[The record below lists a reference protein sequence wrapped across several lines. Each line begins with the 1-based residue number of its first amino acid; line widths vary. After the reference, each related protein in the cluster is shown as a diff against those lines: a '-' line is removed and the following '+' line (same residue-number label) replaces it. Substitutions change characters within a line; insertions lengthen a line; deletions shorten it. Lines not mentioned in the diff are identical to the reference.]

1 MTRLIG
7 RKLALILVLLPLLNA
22 VGFFYAVSFA
32 PGRVLDQYGFFQDD
46 PRLEEPFLPR
56 YRAYLQDVS
65 RGDWGVID
73 RTPVLKIIGTP
84 LRNSLI
90 LLGIGVGVIVVLG
103 PLLGVL
109 AVSPRTNRI
118 SPRAQLLLTV
128 GSAVPGFFLGSLLI
142 ALLLYISRADWYPGR
157 GPILPIQGFGLGAHL
172 VLPVLTL
179 ALRPVLYIANIT
191 AGLLENE
198 LQQEYTRV
206 ALSKGLRWRTMLRR
220 HALPN
225 VVGAVT
231 ISVGQSLRML
241 ISGLILVEALFDWRG
256 IGRLFLNV
264 IALDELGRITAY
276 TLEPTLLAMI
286 LVCFGAILLLADL
299 LANVIAYRTDPR
311 LRDADRRTA
320 LA

>member
-1 MTRLIG
+1 MARLIG

-22 VGFFYAVSFA
+22 AGFFYAVNFA
-32 PGRVLDQYGFFQDD
+32 PRQIYNQVGIMQEDR
-46 PRLEEPFLPR
+46 RLEEPFLRR
-56 YRAYLQDVS
+56 YRAYLQNVS
-65 RGDWGVID
+65 RGDWGVIE
-73 RTPVLKIIGTP
+73 RTPVLKLIRTP

-90 LLGIGVGVIVVLG
+90 LLVIGVAVTVLLG

-109 AVSPRTNRI
+109 AVSPQTNRI

-142 ALLLYISRADWYPGR
+142 ALLLSISRASWYPGR
-157 GPILPIQGFGLGAHL
+157 GPILPVQGFGLDAHL

-179 ALRPVLYIANIT
+179 ATRPVLYIANIT
-191 AGLLENE
+191 AGLLESE
-198 LQQEYTRV
+198 LQQEYIRV
-206 ALSKGLRWRTMLRR
+206 ALSKGLRWRTVLRR

-241 ISGLILVEALFDWRG
+241 ISGLILAEALFDWRG
-256 IGRLFLNV
+256 IGRMFLGV
-264 IALDELGRITAY
+264 IALDERGSRTLY
-276 TLEPTLLAMI
+276 TLEPNLLALI

-299 LANVIAYRTDPR
+299 LASVIAYSTDPR
-311 LRDADRRTA
+311 LREADRRTA

>member
-7 RKLALILVLLPLLNA
+7 RKLVLIMVLLPLLNA
-22 VGFFYAVSFA
+22 VGFFYAVNFA
-32 PGRVLDQYGFFQDD
+32 PKQVFNQFGFLQQDT
-46 PRLEEPFLPR
+46 RLAEPFLPR
-56 YRAYLQDVS
+56 YRAYLQGVS
-65 RGDWGVID
+65 RGDWGKIE

-84 LRNSLI
+84 LKNSLI
-90 LLGIGVGVIVVLG
+90 LLGIGVAVIVVLG

-109 AVSPRTNRI
+109 AVSPQTSRI

-142 ALLLYISRADWYPGR
+142 ALLLFISRAAWYPGR
-157 GPILPIQGFGLGAHL
+157 GPILPIQGFGLDSHL

-191 AGLLENE
+191 AGLLESE
-198 LQQEYTRV
+198 LQQEYIRV
-206 ALSKGLRWRTMLRR
+206 ALSKGLRWRTVLRR

-225 VVGAVT
+225 IIGAVT

-241 ISGLILVEALFDWRG
+241 ISGLILAEALFDWRG

-264 IALDELGRITAY
+264 IALDELGRNTAY
-276 TLEPTLLAMI
+276 TLDPHLLALI

-299 LANVIAYRTDPR
+299 VANVIAYSTDPR
-311 LRDADRRTA
+311 LREADRRTA